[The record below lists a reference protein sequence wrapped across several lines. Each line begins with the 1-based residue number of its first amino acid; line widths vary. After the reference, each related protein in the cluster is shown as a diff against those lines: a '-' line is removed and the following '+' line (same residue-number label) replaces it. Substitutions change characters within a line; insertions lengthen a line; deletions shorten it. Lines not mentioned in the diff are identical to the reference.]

1 VDAGRDAA
9 DTGGD
14 VVAGEGAL
22 AALVESAMCIQ
33 REGHGGDG
41 DASLESGVDGEGKG
55 HRVDLSVSSV
65 APTGLVF

>member
-9 DTGGD
+9 DAGGD

-22 AALVESAMCIQ
+22 AAFVEFALGGE

-41 DASLESGVDGEGKG
+41 DALLEGGVELVSHRSVHHGVTEGTEDE
-55 HRVDLSVSSV
+55 V
-65 APTGLVF
+65 